1 MYNYV
6 VLTPV
11 TSNWIVC
18 HESVWASGCG
28 LFVLIATKYCIFTFR
43 AVSPVVV
50 GSIFAWSISEGL
62 KLGFPL
68 NVHFA
73 FTLLSIGSVLAIATS
88 CVLPEGLNRRQPED
102 TTRV

>member
-1 MYNYV
+1 MSRSGQVAVGYLSYV
-6 VLTPV
+6 
-11 TSNWIVC
+11 
-18 HESVWASGCG
+18 
-28 LFVLIATKYCIFTFR
+28 IATCIFTFR

-73 FTLLSIGSVLAIATS
+73 FTLLSVGSVLAIATS

-102 TTRV
+102 TRV

>member
-1 MYNYV
+1 M
-6 VLTPV
+6 
-11 TSNWIVC
+11 
-18 HESVWASGCG
+18 
-28 LFVLIATKYCIFTFR
+28 LFVLIATCIFTFR

-62 KLGFPL
+62 NLGFPL

-102 TTRV
+102 TRV

>member
-1 MYNYV
+1 M
-6 VLTPV
+6 
-11 TSNWIVC
+11 
-18 HESVWASGCG
+18 
-28 LFVLIATKYCIFTFR
+28 
-43 AVSPVVV
+43 SPVVV

-102 TTRV
+102 TRVLAAIKSLHWAVFRVNKKKESH